1 MLFLSISITYLL
13 LYLILTTHLPIDM
26 DKFLEMVTHKVL
38 EVYRYRWILQRSLLV
53 LQERDKINPLT
64 VKPQPQSNYAEI
76 MGSLMCL
83 DEDEHMAASC
93 KVLLAGTLSKKL
105 LAEVTEG
112 VAKLKRAPLL
122 VGFLSS
128 TDPPAR
134 VYAEWTAKTAR
145 EK

>member
-1 MLFLSISITYLL
+1 
-13 LYLILTTHLPIDM
+13 M
-26 DKFLEMVTHKVL
+26 DKVLEIFKHKML
-38 EVYRYRWILQRSLLV
+38 EVYRYRWIFERCLSRLV
-53 LQERDKINPLT
+53 VQEENRTSPSI
-64 VKPQPQSNYAEI
+64 VEPQSYYAEI
-76 MGSLMCL
+76 SSLECS
-83 DEDEHMAASC
+83 DDDHMAASC

-105 LAEVTEG
+105 LSEVTEG
-112 VAKLKRAPLL
+112 VAKLKRDPLL

>member
-1 MLFLSISITYLL
+1 MLGSQEENRISPRI
-13 LYLILTTHLPIDM
+13 
-26 DKFLEMVTHKVL
+26 
-38 EVYRYRWILQRSLLV
+38 
-53 LQERDKINPLT
+53 
-64 VKPQPQSNYAEI
+64 VKPQSHYAEI
-76 MGSLMCL
+76 IGLLKCL
-83 DEDEHMAASC
+83 DDDDMAASC

>member
-1 MLFLSISITYLL
+1 
-13 LYLILTTHLPIDM
+13 M
-26 DKFLEMVTHKVL
+26 DKVL
-38 EVYRYRWILQRSLLV
+38 EGFKHKMLKVYRYRSLLERCFSMLV
-53 LQERDKINPLT
+53 IQEGNRIKPSI
-64 VKPQPQSNYAEI
+64 VKPQSQYADI
-76 MGSLMCL
+76 MGSLEYL
-83 DEDEHMAASC
+83 DDDHMAASC

-105 LAEVTEG
+105 LSEVTEG

-128 TDPPAR
+128 TDLPAR

>member
-1 MLFLSISITYLL
+1 
-13 LYLILTTHLPIDM
+13 M
-26 DKFLEMVTHKVL
+26 DIRVIFVHASFSKGSRTDPPVGHSHSYYTE
-38 EVYRYRWILQRSLLV
+38 S
-53 LQERDKINPLT
+53 
-64 VKPQPQSNYAEI
+64 
-76 MGSLMCL
+76 MGSLECL
-83 DEDEHMAASC
+83 DYDQMAASC

-128 TDPPAR
+128 SDPPAR